1 MSAPRTIG
9 GGCPLSCCR
18 SPHFPSV
25 RFLPLSSHCAQ
36 NDFSIEDAAFKYNLR
51 TLMCNFVVNFQC
63 TFSELAARPG
73 VAEKWAAHVERST
86 PAGGAPRQRWRAE
99 ARAALAVLTSA
110 EFSGKQVLFICEA
123 QMLLDDV
130 YQVRKSMHE

>member
-1 MSAPRTIG
+1 M
-9 GGCPLSCCR
+9 
-18 SPHFPSV
+18 F
-25 RFLPLSSHCAQ
+25 
-36 NDFSIEDAAFKYNLR
+36 NLR
-51 TLMCNFVVNFQC
+51 TLMCNFVFNFGF
-63 TFSELAARPG
+63 TFGELAAMPG
-73 VAEKWAAHVERST
+73 VADKWAAHVERST

-110 EFSGKQVLFICEA
+110 EFAGKPVRFICEA

>member
-1 MSAPRTIG
+1 MS
-9 GGCPLSCCR
+9 
-18 SPHFPSV
+18 
-25 RFLPLSSHCAQ
+25 FLPSSYYPQ

-51 TLMCNFVVNFQC
+51 TLMCNFVVNFKC

-73 VAEKWAAHVERST
+73 VAEKWAAHVERSA

-99 ARAALAVLTSA
+99 AREALAVLTSA
-110 EFSGKQVLFICEA
+110 EFAGKPVLFICEA

-130 YQVRKSMHE
+130 YQVRKKMHE